1 MPGARAGVGQVAGGG
16 EHQRFEDGIA
26 CGAQIGAVGGQDHLE
41 GLGSRGGRRGDAQAI
56 GRSGVFGGFEVDF
69 VGLAVQAGGE
79 IEDGVSRRSALL
91 EQQVRISRRVVR
103 EDERE
108 VGRAGTDSEG
118 EVAALTG
125 RIRADKSL
133 GLRLADSEGSNGQGK
148 R

>member
-1 MPGARAGVGQVAGGG
+1 
-16 EHQRFEDGIA
+16 
-26 CGAQIGAVGGQDHLE
+26 
-41 GLGSRGGRRGDAQAI
+41 
-56 GRSGVFGGFEVDF
+56 
-69 VGLAVQAGGE
+69 LAVQAGGE